1 MNFRYNDSWQYFIIA
16 RLESESSVIR
26 GLNSVILCMIYLNCG
41 YEYNSRACTRIY
53 SDLKYGSRNL

>member
-41 YEYNSRACTRIY
+41 YEYNSRACTPT
-53 SDLKYGSRNL
+53 